1 MSIKRIKGL
10 WFLAAQEAL
19 ITQMNHWMIYLAA
32 MTFLGLIIHSSPDRT
47 LAGLVLWKWMICS
60 MVPFIYWLIRYY
72 TERFWVLMG
81 SHLLI
86 AAACVWCLRGE
97 ILETA
102 FLFLMMFRYMYASFD
117 VRVET
122 DDRMD
127 RQIQPGAAGLIV
139 GIGGT
144 AQYFL
149 GVRDWMP
156 AYGIILMLYLALYF
170 LLLYLERYKIFLKIN
185 MTEKGRVPARNILL
199 HGLWRIFLFV
209 GILSVISLLMTGNH
223 WLDEAGN
230 HLKERVAAAIF
241 YLTFEMGVWVTKQNT
256 VLDWQSG
263 VGTPLLPDTGNDTPF
278 YFWVVMER
286 LVPIVFGILL
296 ALILV
301 AVFIGYVRYVGYRL
315 QRPFQRTEE
324 QITDDVVDIRMK
336 CIDKP
341 KHKRGIGRRVYF
353 SASERIRRI
362 YRKEVWKRR
371 AELGIDRLMNVDGQ
385 IRRLQVL
392 TARECG
398 RQLAREQLTQLYEK
412 ARYSD
417 QECTGEDVKRA
428 EKRSQKERQ
437 QR

>member
-1 MSIKRIKGL
+1 M

-170 LLLYLERYKIFLKIN
+170 LLLYLERY
-185 MTEKGRVPARNILL
+185 NILK
-199 HGLWRIFLFV
+199 
-209 GILSVISLLMTGNH
+209 
-223 WLDEAGN
+223 D
-230 HLKERVAAAIF
+230 
-241 YLTFEMGVWVTKQNT
+241 
-256 VLDWQSG
+256 
-263 VGTPLLPDTGNDTPF
+263 
-278 YFWVVMER
+278 
-286 LVPIVFGILL
+286 
-296 ALILV
+296 
-301 AVFIGYVRYVGYRL
+301 
-315 QRPFQRTEE
+315 
-324 QITDDVVDIRMK
+324 
-336 CIDKP
+336 
-341 KHKRGIGRRVYF
+341 
-353 SASERIRRI
+353 
-362 YRKEVWKRR
+362 
-371 AELGIDRLMNVDGQ
+371 
-385 IRRLQVL
+385 
-392 TARECG
+392 
-398 RQLAREQLTQLYEK
+398 
-412 ARYSD
+412 
-417 QECTGEDVKRA
+417 
-428 EKRSQKERQ
+428 
-437 QR
+437 